1 MTLLIVGLVVLLGV
15 HSVRIYAD
23 GWRARQVARLGE
35 GPWKALYSLASIIG
49 LALVIWGF
57 GIARADPVVVWNPP
71 ASMRHV
77 AALLSVLAFI
87 LVAAA
92 YVRGTRI
99 KAAIG
104 HPMVAGVGLWALG
117 HLLANGGLRDV
128 VLFGAFLV
136 WAIVDFGVSRR
147 RDRLAGVTYR
157 ANGISRDITAIVVGI
172 AAALAFALYLHGPLI
187 GVRPFG

>member
-1 MTLLIVGLVVLLGV
+1 MTILILGLVILLGV

-23 GWRARQVARLGE
+23 AWRARQVARLGE
-35 GPWKALYSLASIIG
+35 GPWKAIYSLASIVG
-49 LALVIWGF
+49 LALIIWGF
-57 GIARADPVVVWNPP
+57 GMARADPVVVWNPP

-92 YVRGTRI
+92 YIRGTRI

-117 HLLANGGLRDV
+117 HLLANGRLRDV
-128 VLFGAFLV
+128 VLFGVFLV
-136 WAIVDFGVSRR
+136 WSVVDFGVSRR
-147 RDRLAGVTYR
+147 RDRLARVTYR
-157 ANGISRDITAIVVGI
+157 AEGISRDITAVI
-172 AAALAFALYLHGPLI
+172 AGTAVALGFALYLHGPLI